1 MEKDDTLITAAS
13 ITPSADGACV
23 SACYY
28 IGWEFDHSHAK
39 AAQVEAP
46 TSGTE

>member
-13 ITPSADGACV
+13 ITPQPDEACV

-28 IGWEFDHSHAK
+28 VGWEFDHSHAK
-39 AAQVEAP
+39 AAEAQP
-46 TSGTE
+46 VAET